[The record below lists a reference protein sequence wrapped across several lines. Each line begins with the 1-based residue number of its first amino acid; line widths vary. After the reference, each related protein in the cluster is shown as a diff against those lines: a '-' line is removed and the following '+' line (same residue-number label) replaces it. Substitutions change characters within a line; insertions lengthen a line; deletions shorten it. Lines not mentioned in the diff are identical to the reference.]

1 MPPAELSGTC
11 LCILNQY
18 FKKKRCWKMIHDIF
32 FRLGSTALF
41 IFQLQRWGKFIEHNM
56 RGYFSSDMCFW
67 NRELITCTLS
77 KLGKCWYYFS
87 YSPYVT
93 LRNENIKDAET
104 NLTDK
109 DDKRDIFSSLCAML
123 FIILYH
129 THYCVGNHVDLLSTD
144 IVLERYSV
152 ILYW

>member
-1 MPPAELSGTC
+1 M
-11 LCILNQY
+11 
-18 FKKKRCWKMIHDIF
+18 
-32 FRLGSTALF
+32 
-41 IFQLQRWGKFIEHNM
+41 
-56 RGYFSSDMCFW
+56 
-67 NRELITCTLS
+67 
-77 KLGKCWYYFS
+77 
-87 YSPYVT
+87 T

-109 DDKRDIFSSLCAML
+109 DDKRDIFFSLCAML

-152 ILYW
+152 ILY